1 LSKGTFFKFEDF
13 LLEDSLALLHP
24 DHVRS
29 VHHEDEAMDLE
40 IERINQS
47 TKDVYMSNQIQRS
60 LLTKSL
66 KAKEPIGIC
75 EA

>member
-1 LSKGTFFKFEDF
+1 MGV

-40 IERINQS
+40 REIINQS
-47 TKDVYMSNQIQRS
+47 PKYVNVISNLIIS
-60 LLTKSL
+60 FN
-66 KAKEPIGIC
+66 
-75 EA
+75 